1 MAISFGIPEANHLLR
16 RATARGK
23 RDEAEQLV
31 SLGLEGAIAQLLR
44 PPAAPPPVTF
54 DPANRSSEQTLARL
68 WLEWWLTTPTPA
80 AERLVLFWHGHF
92 TSEIRDVRS
101 PYSMWS
107 QFQTFRERGTG
118 PFGNLLLAVA
128 RDPAML
134 VYLDN
139 ATSRKTAPNENWA
152 RELLE
157 LFTVGPGFYTEQ
169 DILESARAFT
179 GWTVRSTEAV
189 RSPDTAFGRFE
200 YSFNR
205 SWADPNPKT
214 YLGRTIQSGE
224 DVIEILANHPQ
235 TYRFVAQKLLAFY
248 FHPEP
253 SSVQIEMA
261 ARVLQQDGSY
271 GFLGWLFSRDFF
283 YSKAARQ
290 NLIRSPVEYLIG
302 LADSAGLSTLEQRII
317 NVLTLMGQ
325 VPFQPPGV
333 KGWDGGKAW
342 LGEPALLARI
352 NLLSF
357 LNNQTSSLDLSVFM
371 DGNDQATELVKP
383 EAQLL

>member
-68 WLEWWLTTPTPA
+68 WREWWLTTPTPA

-139 ATSRKTAPNENWA
+139 ATSRKTAPN
-152 RELLE
+152 
-157 LFTVGPGFYTEQ
+157 
-169 DILESARAFT
+169 
-179 GWTVRSTEAV
+179 
-189 RSPDTAFGRFE
+189 
-200 YSFNR
+200 
-205 SWADPNPKT
+205 
-214 YLGRTIQSGE
+214 
-224 DVIEILANHPQ
+224 
-235 TYRFVAQKLLAFY
+235 
-248 FHPEP
+248 
-253 SSVQIEMA
+253 SSSCL
-261 ARVLQQDGSY
+261 R
-271 GFLGWLFSRDFF
+271 
-283 YSKAARQ
+283 
-290 NLIRSPVEYLIG
+290 
-302 LADSAGLSTLEQRII
+302 
-317 NVLTLMGQ
+317 
-325 VPFQPPGV
+325 
-333 KGWDGGKAW
+333 
-342 LGEPALLARI
+342 
-352 NLLSF
+352 
-357 LNNQTSSLDLSVFM
+357 
-371 DGNDQATELVKP
+371 
-383 EAQLL
+383 

>member
-1 MAISFGIPEANHLLR
+1 MAIPFGIPEASHLLR
-16 RATARGK
+16 RAAARG
-23 RDEAEQLV
+23 RRGEAEQLV
-31 SLGLEGAIAQLLR
+31 NLGLEGAIAQLLR
-44 PPAAPPPVTF
+44 PPVSPPPVTF

-92 TSEIRDVRS
+92 TSEIREVRS

-107 QFQTFRERGTG
+107 QFQTFRNQGTG
-118 PFGNLLLAVA
+118 SFADLLLAVA

-179 GWTVRSTEAV
+179 GWTVRSLEEP
-189 RSPDTAFGRFE
+189 RSPDRAFGRFE
-200 YSFNR
+200 FTFNR
-205 SWADPNPKT
+205 SWADLNPKT

-224 DVIEILANHPQ
+224 EVIEILANHPQ
-235 TYRFVAQKLLAFY
+235 TYRFIAQKLLAFY

-253 SSVQIEMA
+253 TALQIEMA
-261 ARVLQQDGSY
+261 ARVLQQDGCY
-271 GFLGWLFSRDFF
+271 GFLSWLFSRDFF

-290 NLIRSPVEYLIG
+290 SLIRSPVEYLIG
-302 LADSAGLSTLEQRII
+302 LAHSAGLSTLEQRIT
-317 NVLTLMGQ
+317 NALALMGQ

-352 NLLSF
+352 NLLSA
-357 LNNQTSSLDLSVFM
+357 LTNQSSSLDLSVFM
-371 DGNDQATELVKP
+371 DGGNLATELVKP